1 MAGILIVDDHAVVRA
16 ALRHLVA
23 SEEGLEPV
31 GEAGSAGEAVV
42 EAATLQPDV
51 ILLDVTMPG
60 RTGIDALPDLRAAAP
75 GARVVVLS
83 MEDDPR
89 YVQDAFARGAD
100 AYVSKDSAET
110 EVIDAIRAVLA
121 GRRYVAASLG
131 ALLAT
136 GPADGARE
144 PALTPRE
151 QQVLRLLAL
160 GHTNQEIATTLGI
173 SVRTAETHRGNVFEK
188 LGLASR
194 ADLVRYALDHGL
206 LDDVA

>member
-1 MAGILIVDDHAVVRA
+1 MADILIVDDHAVVRA

-31 GEAGSAGEAVV
+31 GEAGSASEAIAAA
-42 EAATLQPDV
+42 EALQPDV

-60 RTGIDALPDLRAAAP
+60 RSGIEALPDLRRAAP
-75 GARVVVLS
+75 GARIVVLS
-83 MEDDPR
+83 MEDDLH
-89 YVQDAFARGAD
+89 YVQDAFARGAE

-110 EVIDAIRAVLA
+110 EVVDAIRSVLA

-131 ALLAT
+131 AALAA
-136 GPADGARE
+136 GDGGRAPG

-151 QQVLRLLAL
+151 EQVMRLLAL
-160 GHTNQEIATTLGI
+160 GHTNQEIAHSLGI

-188 LGLASR
+188 LHLGSR
-194 ADLVRYALDHGL
+194 AELVRYALDHGL
-206 LDDVA
+206 LDASA